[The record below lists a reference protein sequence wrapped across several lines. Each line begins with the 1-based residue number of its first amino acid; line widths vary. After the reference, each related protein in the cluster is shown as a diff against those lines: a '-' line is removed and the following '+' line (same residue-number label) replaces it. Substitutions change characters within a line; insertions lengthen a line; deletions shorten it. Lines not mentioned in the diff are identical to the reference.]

1 MPELPE
7 VETIVRGLQKS
18 GLIKKTIREAQV
30 RWPKTVSKITAAQF
44 AQRLRGRIIT
54 HFSRRAKY
62 IIAQLD
68 NGNCLLIHLRMTGQ
82 FHLEPAGTAADT
94 HDQVVL
100 TFEGGRQLHFH
111 DTRKFGRFEL
121 VAALAARLP
130 HLGPEPLTKTFTP
143 AALQACLQKHR
154 RIIKPVL
161 LDQRVVAGIGNIY
174 ADESLW
180 AAGLHPKRRAD
191 SLTLTEI
198 LRLHHAIRQVLT
210 RAIRRGGTSLGNG
223 ATNFYSVAGRRG
235 RNRDA
240 LKVFRRDGEACP
252 RCGGTIQRMV
262 VAQRGTHICP
272 HCQPLQP

>member
-18 GLIKKTIREAQV
+18 GLVGKAICDVQV
-30 RWPKTVSKITAAQF
+30 RWPRTVSHMAADPF
-44 AQRLRGRIIT
+44 AQRLRGRTIT
-54 HFSRRAKY
+54 RFSRRAKY
-62 IIAQLD
+62 IIAHLD
-68 NGNCLLIHLRMTGQ
+68 NGSCLLIHLRMTGQ
-82 FHLEPAGTAADT
+82 FHIEKEGTAADT

-100 TFEGGRQLHFH
+100 AFEGGRQLHFH

-121 VAALAARLP
+121 VTAQAAELP
-130 HLGPEPLTKTFTP
+130 HLGPEPLAKAFTP

-161 LDQRVVAGIGNIY
+161 LDQSVVAGIGNIY

-180 AAGLHPKRRAD
+180 AAGIHPKRRAD
-191 SLTLTEI
+191 SLTPAEI

-223 ATNFYSVAGRRG
+223 ATNFYSVTGRRG

-240 LKVFRRDGEACP
+240 LKVFRRDGEPCP
-252 RCGGTIQRMV
+252 RCGGTIQRLV

>member
-18 GLIKKTIREAQV
+18 GLVKKPILDVQV
-30 RWPKTVSKITAAQF
+30 RWPKTVSKMTAAQF
-44 AQRLRGRIIT
+44 AQHLRGRIIT
-54 HFSRRAKY
+54 RFSRRAKY
-62 IIAQLD
+62 IIARLD
-68 NGNCLLIHLRMTGQ
+68 NGSCLLIHLRMTGQ
-82 FHLEPAGTAADT
+82 FHIEKKGASADT

-121 VAALAARLP
+121 GTAQAAELP
-130 HLGPEPLTKTFTP
+130 HLGPEPLTRTFTP
-143 AALQACLQKHR
+143 AALQTCIQNCR

-161 LDQRVVAGIGNIY
+161 LDQGVVAGIGNIY

-180 AAGLHPKRRAD
+180 AAGLHPRRRAD
-191 SLTLTEI
+191 SLTPAEI
-198 LRLHHAIRQVLT
+198 RRLHHAIRQVLT

-240 LKVFRRDGEACP
+240 LKVFRRDGEPCP
-252 RCGGTIQRMV
+252 RCGETIQRLV

-272 HCQPLQP
+272 HCQPL